1 MFNGTYHLSALLC
14 RIQITAPHSPK
25 LNRGE
30 INNPKHRWRAEQTG
44 GLSEINRILLFSAAS
59 ALPSFSRFQ
68 HQPLAVFD
76 YEWRPFHKRPH
87 ESKALL
93 AGRAQTIDAFAFIF
107 SPLSLWSQQRHAG
120 TYSNSQ
126 PQFWRSL
133 KSILCR
139 APHTHSAHVH
149 KIIAF
154 ELLNSIRHFKVLL
167 IRSSPPNKRSQLKVR
182 SNHYSHFFFFF
193 LQMLTSNLWRTRL
206 QTVKWPC

>member
-14 RIQITAPHSPK
+14 RIQITAPLSPK
-25 LNRGE
+25 LNRRE

-44 GLSEINRILLFSAAS
+44 GLSEINWILLFSAAS
-59 ALPSFSRFQ
+59 TLPSFSRFQ
-68 HQPLAVFD
+68 HQPLVVFD
-76 YEWRPFHKRPH
+76 YEWRPFHKRPY

-107 SPLSLWSQQRHAG
+107 SILSLWSEQRHAG

-139 APHTHSAHVH
+139 TPHTHSAHVH

-167 IRSSPPNKRSQLKVR
+167 IESSSPRKKVSIKSQIQSLQPL
-182 SNHYSHFFFFF
+182 FFF
-193 LQMLTSNLWRTRL
+193 L
-206 QTVKWPC
+206 

>member
-1 MFNGTYHLSALLC
+1 MFSGTYHLSTLLC
-14 RIQITAPHSPK
+14 RIQITAPHSLK
-25 LNRGE
+25 LNQGQ

-59 ALPSFSRFQ
+59 ALPSFSCFQ

-76 YEWRPFHKRPH
+76 YEWRPFHERPH

-107 SPLSLWSQQRHAG
+107 SPLSLWSEQRHAA

-133 KSILCR
+133 KSIPCR
-139 APHTHSAHVH
+139 TPHTHSAHVH
-149 KIIAF
+149 KIITS

-167 IRSSPPNKRSQLKVR
+167 IESASPCKRSQLKVR
-182 SNHYSHFFFFF
+182 SNHASNC